1 METKKHF
8 SLTIQTIY
16 ELLTGL
22 QLIFIP
28 NILLA
33 TFGFEPT
40 NEIWIKV
47 MGVLVLSAAIF
58 YYTLSKNPYTEIVRA
73 SVFMR
78 VLIASGFVLLV
89 VTGQV
94 KATLILFAGI
104 DAATA
109 IWTWTELKKV
119 EK

>member
-1 METKKHF
+1 MQSKKHL
-8 SLTIQTIY
+8 SLTIQTVY

-22 QLIFIP
+22 QLVFIP

-40 NEIWIKV
+40 SEIWIKV

-58 YYTLSKNPYTEIVRA
+58 YYTLSKNPHTEIVRA

-78 VLIASGFVLLV
+78 LLIGGGFILLV
-89 VTGQV
+89 ATGQV

-104 DAATA
+104 DIATA

-119 EK
+119 D

>member
-1 METKKHF
+1 METKKHL
-8 SLTIQTIY
+8 SLTVQTVY

-47 MGVLVLSAAIF
+47 MGILVLSAAIF
-58 YYTLSKNPYTEIVRA
+58 YYSLSKNPHSEIVRA

-78 VLIASGFVLLV
+78 VIIASGFVLLV
-89 VTGQV
+89 VVGQV

-104 DAATA
+104 DMATA
-109 IWTWTELKKV
+109 IWTWSELRRS